1 MSRSVLITGA
11 NTGIGLVTA
20 LHLAEHG
27 WEVMGT
33 VRSAAKAERVH
44 EAAAERGVT
53 VQTIQ
58 LEITDA
64 DDCARAVDE
73 AVERAGRLYALVN
86 NAGFAQTG
94 AIEDVSD
101 DDARRQL
108 EVNLVAPARLARLV
122 LPHFRD
128 EGGGR
133 IVNISSMAGRFA
145 IPLGGWYSASKFGLE
160 ALSDA
165 MRIEVADFGVQ
176 VVLVEPGSFRSDIW
190 SGGQEALPEPSH
202 EAYARAYERSE
213 TVFDNE
219 RLMPDPVWVART
231 VRRALESPSPR
242 ARYLVGVD
250 AVGGVVAETLMPTRL
265 LDLAKAASSGFG
277 VGRMLRPHSPP
288 PRSADRA
295 STD

>member
-27 WEVMGT
+27 WDVIGT
-33 VRSAAKAERVH
+33 VRSAAKADRVH
-44 EAAAERGVT
+44 TAADERGLAVR
-53 VQTIQ
+53 TIE
-58 LEITDA
+58 LEISDA
-64 DDCARAVDE
+64 DDCERAVAE
-73 AVERAGRLYALVN
+73 AVDMCGRLYGLVN

-94 AIEDVSD
+94 AVEDVSD

-108 EVNLVAPARLARLV
+108 EINLVAPARLSRLV

-128 EGGGR
+128 AGGGR

-145 IPLGGWYSASKFGLE
+145 LPLGGWYSASKFGLE

-165 MRIEVADFGVQ
+165 MRVEVADFGVQ
-176 VVLVEPGSFRSDIW
+176 VVLVEPGSFRSEIW
-190 SGGQEALPEPSH
+190 SRGEDALPEPSH
-202 EAYARAYERSE
+202 EAYARAYSRSE
-213 TVFDNE
+213 MVFDNE
-219 RLMPDPVWVART
+219 RLMPDPIWVGRT
-231 VRRALESPSPR
+231 IRRALESPTPR

-250 AVGGVVAETLMPTRL
+250 AIGGVVAQTLVPTRL
-265 LDLAKAASSGFG
+265 LDIAKAASTGFG

-288 PRSADRA
+288 STSAD
-295 STD
+295 